1 MGVVRICGALVVI
14 GAFMA
19 AVTRSDGGGIKVA

>member
-1 MGVVRICGALVVI
+1 VAVI

-19 AVTRSDGGGIKVA
+19 AVTGSEGGMGDYSRLMMGHSY

>member
-1 MGVVRICGALVVI
+1 VVRICGAVVVI

-19 AVTRSDGGGIKVA
+19 AVIGSDGGGIKVA

>member
-1 MGVVRICGALVVI
+1 VAGIGRAAVVI

-19 AVTRSDGGGIKVA
+19 AVTGSEGGGIKVA